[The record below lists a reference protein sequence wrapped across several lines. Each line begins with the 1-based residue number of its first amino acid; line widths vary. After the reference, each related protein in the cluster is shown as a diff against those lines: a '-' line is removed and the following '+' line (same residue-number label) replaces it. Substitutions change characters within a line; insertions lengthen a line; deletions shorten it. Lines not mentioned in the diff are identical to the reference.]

1 MKRNKFKQ
9 LIEDLGYRVDIVRT
23 VYNESQSI
31 EIFLNNNNYLKLV
44 TIDDTKPYTFKNHE
58 LFDTMSYQKQL
69 KIYRLVTIYAET
81 KPKDRN

>member
-1 MKRNKFKQ
+1 MKRNRFKQ

-58 LFDTMSYQKQL
+58 LFDTMSSQKQL